1 MLILFRERSRNPNE
15 TVEDFS
21 RAIRLRPDIASSY
34 ICRGVKTGDVPH
46 VYHISLSI
54 KEPSMG
60 SVPRSIIG
68 GNRGRHRQIFSQ
80 SLVSRDDLRKI
91 GDETGQGLSGSPCYA
106 AVHLNR
112 NGKPALGKIHHFGH
126 ITGKEAAVPIG
137 NPEGGRPDDHTQSIL
152 MDLKRCLI
160 SIPGTPMNDHHRRGC
175 RRQRGDYSRLCSP
188 IRISSG
194 WRSPAFLSHHWIN
207 DNCVDPWFCAMRR

>member
-1 MLILFRERSRNPNE
+1 MPTSRPSGRGVPDHQPDLERKAETSGQAANGRAFCRSKTDFRP
-15 TVEDFS
+15 
-21 RAIRLRPDIASSY
+21 AIRRLPRVLPGFLSLPPQFPL
-34 ICRGVKTGDVPH
+34 VP
-46 VYHISLSI
+46 
-54 KEPSMG
+54 P
-60 SVPRSIIG
+60 
-68 GNRGRHRQIFSQ
+68 NRNAYK
-80 SLVSRDDLRKI
+80 VSRDDLRKI

-152 MDLKRCLI
+152 MDLKRSLI